1 MEEVRKLYQDQ
12 VSGLEDLHAQVR
24 EGLDHL
30 RLETTHLQRI
40 EETIRQQ
47 REALGAGFQEFEQ
60 KQALFQVKGQSR
72 FILAVSALNRFYYAV
87 QEALTEATDVL
98 MRHGPVHKPLS
109 NTDG

>member
-1 MEEVRKLYQDQ
+1 MLARAVLFFGSYQPDTGKLEEVRKLYQDQ

-72 FILAVSALNRFYYAV
+72 FHPRNFCSESIFIPQFRKL
-87 QEALTEATDVL
+87 
-98 MRHGPVHKPLS
+98 
-109 NTDG
+109 